1 MIRRVNGSGG
11 FAAILKKGAD
21 EAGAVHIVVRSRDN
35 LLTFYRPAMQ
45 TSYDDTSTGQRFFE
59 FDPSIGND
67 MDLSN
72 FIDKEQRFDPDF
84 WVVELETSANS
95 ADLPFEIMKP

>member
-11 FAAILKKGAD
+11 FAAILKKGTD
-21 EAGAVHIVVRSRDN
+21 EAGAVHIVVRSRN
-35 LLTFYRPAMQ
+35 SSLAFYRPAMQ
-45 TSYDDTSTGQRFFE
+45 TSYDEISTGDRLFE
-59 FDPSIGND
+59 FDPSIADD
-67 MDLSN
+67 MGLSN

-84 WVVELETSANS
+84 WVVELETSANG